1 MERDPHMSYDEFDD
15 TQDNETQGPKALRD
29 ALEKANKA
37 LADREKKLDEALARI
52 GDFERKAKSDT
63 LSNLLKAKNV
73 DPKYA
78 RWADK
83 DGVEPTED
91 AVAAWLKENEDLIPV
106 SRGNNEATDEVD
118 DPDADAVHEDQ
129 GDPFAD
135 LPEEMKTALAALGNS
150 QALEAASV
158 PTPPVDERSEAARL
172 RAIAAVGQS
181 ASNESE
187 LLAALAKLGAPV
199 KTGY

>member
-1 MERDPHMSYDEFDD
+1 MSYDEYDHE
-15 TQDNETQGPKALRD
+15 QDNETQGPKALRD

-52 GDFERKAKSDT
+52 GDFERKAKSEN

-78 RWADK
+78 RWAEK
-83 DGVEPTED
+83 DGIEPTED

-106 SRGNNEATDEVD
+106 SGTKPANEAADDHDTDDVQ
-118 DPDADAVHEDQ
+118 EDQ

-135 LPEEMKTALAALGNS
+135 LPAEMQAALAALGNS
-150 QALEAASV
+150 QALEAAAV

-172 RAIAAVGQS
+172 NAINAVGKA
-181 ASNESE
+181 ASNEAE